1 MLATQ
6 TTDCWAKEAE
16 SLEQAKRFDDEDLR
30 HLYETIAKQW
40 HLLAERTENRRAKV
54 GGAAPCANAAI
65 ADCANA
71 AVVAD
76 VVEASSDTTGFTSV
90 ESLSSQHL
98 DADPF
103 RAQVTRDNR
112 AEQDGANAIAIG
124 QEQILE
130 PMDDGALV
138 STNLEDDEV
147 LWDQTSD
154 TEDHTQPTKAALC
167 ESRGDQ
173 HLESLCE
180 NEEFSADSTNLA
192 DIDDQSLES
201 ETGHRG
207 RFESLDGPMPE
218 TETACH
224 PRQVIVASEGIDDN
238 EHRISGAANSTVPAR
253 AETNLI
259 QNVGQISAD
268 SQSVVRQTARRLGS
282 PLEWIL
288 SCWVGQSHK

>member
-40 HLLAERTENRRAKV
+40 HLLAERAETRRAKV
-54 GGAAPCANAAI
+54 AGAAPCANAPI
-65 ADCANA
+65 
-71 AVVAD
+71 VVD
-76 VVEASSDTTGFTSV
+76 VVGASSDTMGFTSV

-98 DADPF
+98 EADPF
-103 RAQVTRDNR
+103 GAQVTRDNR
-112 AEQDGANAIAIG
+112 AEQEGANAIAIG
-124 QEQILE
+124 EEQILE

-138 STNLEDDEV
+138 SANLEDDEV
-147 LWDQTSD
+147 LLDQTSD
-154 TEDHTQPTKAALC
+154 TEDHTQSTKAALC
-167 ESRGDQ
+167 ESRRDQ

-180 NEEFSADSTNLA
+180 NEEFSADSTNSA
-192 DIDDQSLES
+192 DIDDQSLKS

-207 RFESLDGPMPE
+207 RFESLDGPMSE
-218 TETACH
+218 TETACN

-238 EHRISGAANSTVPAR
+238 EHRISGAGNSTVPAR

-259 QNVGQISAD
+259 QNVGQVSAD
-268 SQSVVRQTARRLGS
+268 SQRAVRQTARRLGS

-288 SCWVGQSHK
+288 SCWVGQSHT